1 MMRGST
7 CGGNAIHYHGGENKW
22 ENKQKENMDLAA
34 IRRLKSAAMSDL
46 RPNVFALQL
55 IDQKVAKWILNIV
68 IVVII
73 VQHT

>member
-1 MMRGST
+1 
-7 CGGNAIHYHGGENKW
+7 
-22 ENKQKENMDLAA
+22 
-34 IRRLKSAAMSDL
+34 MSDL
-46 RPNVFALQL
+46 RPNVFPLQL

>member
-1 MMRGST
+1 MWGKCDPLSRWGKQVGKQT
-7 CGGNAIHYHGGENKW
+7 KRKHGPCGDSETEN
-22 ENKQKENMDLAA
+22 
-34 IRRLKSAAMSDL
+34 AAMSDL